1 MIKKS
6 ANFQKLTRLDRLFR
20 SLAAR
25 RCQSLQEGHLLV
37 NDQDGQM
44 SFGDPDSDL
53 QVILNIHNPR
63 FYRRVGAEGDLGIAS
78 ALIAGDF
85 SCNDLTALVRLFIR
99 NLNITDRLES
109 GGKLMRRFR
118 RFGHWLRRNTI
129 QRSRKNISAHYDLG
143 NEFYSLWLDSTMNYS
158 SGIFRK
164 PTDTLQASSI
174 QKMDRLCQ
182 RLNLKPSDHLL
193 EIGTGWGALAC
204 FAAEHYGCRVTTTTI
219 SEQQFEAA
227 TQRVRCRG
235 LEDRV
240 TVLKQDYRSLEGKE
254 KFNKIVSVEMI
265 EAVGHQYY
273 STFFEK
279 CKQLLTQD
287 GLMMMQAIVIADHR
301 YESHLRNVDFIG
313 KYIFPGGSLPS
324 ISCLTQHASDSARM
338 RLLELVDITPHYA
351 ETLHHWRENFLTN
364 LPEIRKLGY
373 DAEFIRMWDY
383 YLCYCE
389 AGFEE
394 RQINTVQM
402 ILAGP
407 ECRVD
412 PLTDLDVA
420 ESTNQLMQ
428 LDLSVDKNDSRQPSS
443 VVNAEQGVEV
453 CPTRSC

>member
-164 PTDTLQASSI
+164 PTDTLQASS
-174 QKMDRLCQ
+174 
-182 RLNLKPSDHLL
+182 
-193 EIGTGWGALAC
+193 
-204 FAAEHYGCRVTTTTI
+204 
-219 SEQQFEAA
+219 
-227 TQRVRCRG
+227 
-235 LEDRV
+235 
-240 TVLKQDYRSLEGKE
+240 
-254 KFNKIVSVEMI
+254 
-265 EAVGHQYY
+265 
-273 STFFEK
+273 
-279 CKQLLTQD
+279 
-287 GLMMMQAIVIADHR
+287 
-301 YESHLRNVDFIG
+301 
-313 KYIFPGGSLPS
+313 
-324 ISCLTQHASDSARM
+324 
-338 RLLELVDITPHYA
+338 
-351 ETLHHWRENFLTN
+351 
-364 LPEIRKLGY
+364 
-373 DAEFIRMWDY
+373 
-383 YLCYCE
+383 
-389 AGFEE
+389 
-394 RQINTVQM
+394 
-402 ILAGP
+402 
-407 ECRVD
+407 
-412 PLTDLDVA
+412 DL
-420 ESTNQLMQ
+420 Q
-428 LDLSVDKNDSRQPSS
+428 
-443 VVNAEQGVEV
+443 
-453 CPTRSC
+453 